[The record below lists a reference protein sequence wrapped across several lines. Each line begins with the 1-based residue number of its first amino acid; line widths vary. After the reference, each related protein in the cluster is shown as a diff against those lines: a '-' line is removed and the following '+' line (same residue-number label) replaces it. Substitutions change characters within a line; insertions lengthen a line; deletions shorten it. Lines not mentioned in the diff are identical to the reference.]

1 MKGKQ
6 RLVVLVGVLMMVG
19 LLGKTVAAGTEYS
32 DPAKQARWEAT
43 KEKRAEKTEARRSR
57 FSRWI
62 DGSLKKLK
70 PNPNAHRGSDTTAG
84 TMSHVDMGGE
94 TK

>member
-1 MKGKQ
+1 MKAKQ
-6 RLVVLVGVLMMVG
+6 RLVVLVGVHMMVG

-32 DPAKQARWEAT
+32 DPAKQARWEAAQQ
-43 KEKRAEKTEARRSR
+43 KRAQNTEARRSR
-57 FSRWI
+57 FGRWI

-70 PNPNAHRGSDTTAG
+70 PDPNAHRGNDTAAG
-84 TMSHVDMGGE
+84 TMSHVDIGGE

>member
-1 MKGKQ
+1 MKAKQ

-19 LLGKTVAAGTEYS
+19 LLGKTAASETEYS
-32 DPAKQARWEAT
+32 DPAKQARWEASQ
-43 KEKRAEKTEARRSR
+43 EKRAQDTEARRSR
-57 FSRWI
+57 FNRWI

-70 PNPNAHRGSDTTAG
+70 PDPNAHRGSDTTAG

>member
-1 MKGKQ
+1 MKAKQ

-32 DPAKQARWEAT
+32 DPAKQARWEASQ
-43 KEKRAEKTEARRSR
+43 EKRAQETEARRSR

-62 DGSLKKLK
+62 DGSLEKLK
-70 PNPNAHRGSDTTAG
+70 PNRDAHRGSDTAVG
-84 TMSHVDMGGE
+84 TISNIEIGGE

>member
-6 RLVVLVGVLMMVG
+6 RLVVLVGVLMMAG
-19 LLGKTVAAGTEYS
+19 FLGKTVAAETEYS
-32 DPAKQARWEAT
+32 DPAKQARWETAQG
-43 KEKRAEKTEARRSR
+43 KRAQDTEARRSR
-57 FSRWI
+57 FRRWI

-84 TMSHVDMGGE
+84 TMSHVNMGGE